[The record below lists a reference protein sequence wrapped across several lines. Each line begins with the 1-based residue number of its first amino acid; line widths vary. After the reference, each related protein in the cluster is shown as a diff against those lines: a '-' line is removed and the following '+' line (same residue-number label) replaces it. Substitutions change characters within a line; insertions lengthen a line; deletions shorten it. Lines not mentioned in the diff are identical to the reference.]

1 MTRELLISDSG
12 ARKVDFEMEIII
24 PILLFIVGIV
34 FVVKGGDIFVDSASW
49 IAEVSGIPKLIV
61 GATIVSFATTLPELL
76 VSVFAAIEGSVDISI
91 GNAFGSVT
99 ANIGLIMA
107 IAILCMPSPINRSD
121 YMLKTVLMLGSAAMV
136 VIFGAQGSFSMIA
149 CIVLLIIFA
158 ISMTDNVR
166 NAVISMRES
175 NDNESTEL
183 LRASVTARTVTT
195 NIVKFVLGAVMIVI
209 GAQLLVDNGTTIAE
223 FFKVPERVIGITIIA
238 VGTSLPELVT
248 TLTAIRKHES
258 SLSAGNIIG
267 ANIIDITLIMPL
279 ASLISGKALPV
290 SSTVAMLD
298 LPACLIVGSIAMI
311 PTLITKRFSRW
322 QGVVLLVV
330 YAAYITISCI
340 I

>member
-1 MTRELLISDSG
+1 
-12 ARKVDFEMEIII
+12 MEIII
-24 PILLFIVGIV
+24 PVLLFIIGII

-76 VSVFAAIEGSVDISI
+76 VSVFAASEGSVDISI

-121 YMLKTVLMLGSAAMV
+121 YLLKTVLMLGSAAMV
-136 VIFGAQGSFSMIA
+136 VIFGAQGSFSVIA

-166 NAVISMRES
+166 NAVISMRQS
-175 NDNESTEL
+175 NDNEGTEL
-183 LRASVTARTVTT
+183 LRASVTAKTVTA
-195 NIVKFVLGAVMIVI
+195 NIVKFILGAVMIVI

-279 ASLISGKALPV
+279 ASLVSGKALPV

-298 LPACLIVGSIAMI
+298 LPACLIVGCISMI

-322 QGVVLLVV
+322 QGVALLVV

>member
-121 YMLKTVLMLGSAAMV
+121 YLLKTVLMLGSAAMV

-195 NIVKFVLGAVMIVI
+195 NIVKFILGAVMIVI
-209 GAQLLVDNGTTIAE
+209 GAQLLVDNGTIIAE

>member
-12 ARKVDFEMEIII
+12 EERLIFMEIII

-195 NIVKFVLGAVMIVI
+195 NIVKFILGAVMIVI

-290 SSTVAMLD
+290 SQTVAMLD

-322 QGVVLLVV
+322 QGVALLVV

>member
-1 MTRELLISDSG
+1 MTREILISDSG
-12 ARKVDFEMEIII
+12 EERLIFMEIII

-76 VSVFAAIEGSVDISI
+76 VSIFAAIEGSVDISI

-195 NIVKFVLGAVMIVI
+195 NIVKFILGAVMIVI

>member
-195 NIVKFVLGAVMIVI
+195 NIVKFILGAVMIVI
-209 GAQLLVDNGTTIAE
+209 GAQLLVDNGTIIAE

>member
-1 MTRELLISDSG
+1 MDLCVG
-12 ARKVDFEMEIII
+12 KVDLKMEIII
-24 PILLFIVGIV
+24 PILLFIVGVV

-76 VSVFAAIEGSVDISI
+76 VSVFAALEGQVDISI

-107 IAILCMPSPINRSD
+107 IALLCMPAPINRGD
-121 YMLKTVLMLGSAAMV
+121 YMLKTVLMLGSALMV

-149 CIVLLIIFA
+149 CIVLLVIFA

-166 NAVISMRES
+166 NAVTSMKQSSE
-175 NDNESTEL
+175 NESVEL
-183 LRASVTARTVTT
+183 LRASVTARTVTV
-195 NIVKFVLGAVMIVI
+195 NIIKFILGAVMIVI
-209 GAQLLVDNGTTIAE
+209 GAQLLVDNGTRIAE
-223 FFKVPERVIGITIIA
+223 FFNVPERVIGITIIA

-248 TLTAIRKHES
+248 TLTAIRKRES
-258 SLSAGNIIG
+258 SLSVGNIIG

-279 ASLISGKALPV
+279 ASLVSGKALPV

-298 LPACLIVGSIAMI
+298 LPACLVVGGISMI
-311 PTLITKRFSRW
+311 PALICKRFYRW
-322 QGVVLLVV
+322 QGVVLLAV
-330 YAAYITISCI
+330 YAAYITVSCI

>member
-76 VSVFAAIEGSVDISI
+76 VSIFAAIEGSVDISI

-195 NIVKFVLGAVMIVI
+195 NIVKFILGAVMIVI
-209 GAQLLVDNGTTIAE
+209 GAQLLVDNGTIIAE

>member
-1 MTRELLISDSG
+1 
-12 ARKVDFEMEIII
+12 MEIAVS
-24 PILLFIVGIV
+24 ILLFIIGI
-34 FVVKGGDIFVDSASW
+34 FFIVKGGDIFVDSASW
-49 IAEVSGIPKLIV
+49 IAEISGIPKLIV

-76 VSVFAAIEGSVDISI
+76 VSVFAAAGGSVDISI

-107 IAILCMPSPINRSD
+107 VSVLCMPSPINRSD
-121 YMLKTVLMLGSAAMV
+121 YMFKTVLMLGSALMV
-136 VIFGAQGSFSMIA
+136 VIFGSRGSFSVIA
-149 CIVLLIIFA
+149 CVVLLIIFA
-158 ISMTDNVR
+158 VAMTDNVR
-166 NAVISMRES
+166 NAVVSMKQS
-175 NDNESTEL
+175 ADDESTSM
-183 LRASVTARTVTT
+183 LRASVTAKTVFE
-195 NIVKFVLGAVMIVI
+195 NIVKFILGAVMIVV
-209 GAQLLVDNGTTIAE
+209 GAQLLVDNGTAIAE

-248 TLTAIRKHES
+248 TLTAIRKHEA

-298 LPACLIVGSIAMI
+298 LPACLIVGCIAMI
-311 PTLITKRFSRW
+311 PALIQKKFSRW
-322 QGVVLLVV
+322 QGVALLAV
-330 YAAYITISCI
+330 YIAYLTVSCI